1 MTDDL
6 KLPPGREPLRTDW
19 FVEQLGNSQQKVM
32 SLTVQVR
39 ELKKRAKAAEERV
52 EILEELVMGIM
63 ADCHDGVKDY
73 EIAERIRK
81 VMQKLDEEQPD
92 D

>member
-6 KLPPGREPLRTDW
+6 NLPPGREPLRTDW
-19 FVEQLGNSQQKVM
+19 FVEQLGASQQKVM

-39 ELKKRAKAAEERV
+39 ELKKRAKAAEERA
-52 EILEELVMGIM
+52 EILEELVMDVV
-63 ADCHDGVKDY
+63 ADLHEGVSASKIDY
-73 EIAERIRK
+73 RIGK
-81 VMQKLDEEQPD
+81 VMQKLEWGED

>member
-19 FVEQLGNSQQKVM
+19 FVEQLGASQQKVM

-39 ELKKRAKAAEERV
+39 ELKKRAKAAEERA
-52 EILEELVMGIM
+52 EILEELVMDVA
-63 ADCHDGVKDY
+63 ADLHEGVSASKIDY
-73 EIAERIRK
+73 RIGK
-81 VMQKLDEEQPD
+81 VMQKLEWDEDE
-92 D
+92 

>member
-1 MTDDL
+1 MTNDEL
-6 KLPPGREPLRTDW
+6 ITA
-19 FVEQLGNSQQKVM
+19 LGNSQQKVM

-52 EILEELVMGIM
+52 EILEELLAAVVADLYKVVSASKIDQRIGDVM
-63 ADCHDGVKDY
+63 K
-73 EIAERIRK
+73 
-81 VMQKLDEEQPD
+81 KLDEEQPD

>member
-1 MTDDL
+1 MTNDEL
-6 KLPPGREPLRTDW
+6 ITA
-19 FVEQLGNSQQKVM
+19 LGNSQQKVM

-52 EILEELVMGIM
+52 EILEELLAVVVADLYKVVSASKIDQRIGDVM
-63 ADCHDGVKDY
+63 K
-73 EIAERIRK
+73 
-81 VMQKLDEEQPD
+81 KLDEEQPD